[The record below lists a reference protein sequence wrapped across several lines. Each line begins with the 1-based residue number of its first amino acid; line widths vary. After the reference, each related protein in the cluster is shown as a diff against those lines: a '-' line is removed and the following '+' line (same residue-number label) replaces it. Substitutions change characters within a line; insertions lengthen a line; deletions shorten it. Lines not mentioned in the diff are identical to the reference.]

1 MKYIDNNPFFQRK
14 DSQLNQTVKEETKVV
29 QETAAQAY
37 GFGSQ
42 NPKLNNSLSQESLEE
57 QTESQESIIKFLSL
71 EVDKFLKTQ
80 RLTNQSFRELEHKLQ
95 VEIYLREKKEA
106 ILNDRKEEN
115 NADTKSQ
122 LSVVQQKLP

>member
-1 MKYIDNNPFFQRK
+1 
-14 DSQLNQTVKEETKVV
+14 
-29 QETAAQAY
+29 
-37 GFGSQ
+37 
-42 NPKLNNSLSQESLEE
+42 LEE

-115 NADTKSQ
+115 NADTKS
-122 LSVVQQKLP
+122 

>member
-1 MKYIDNNPFFQRK
+1 
-14 DSQLNQTVKEETKVV
+14 
-29 QETAAQAY
+29 
-37 GFGSQ
+37 
-42 NPKLNNSLSQESLEE
+42 LEE

-115 NADTKSQ
+115 NPDTKS
-122 LSVVQQKLP
+122 